1 MYFKSTL
8 THLKRAC
15 SLKSLAVAMFA
26 LCTVLANAQ
35 TYTNGNLST
44 GPNLTGGG
52 TAAPAGTN
60 WSQLQGANTSF
71 GFGANIAAGITLA
84 DNFVVPAGPNWT
96 VNKATFFAYSTGFA
110 GTTSPYN
117 DVRVLI
123 YNTDPAVGNPTPIFG
138 DFTTNRFLASS
149 SANLY
154 RTGATAGLTRSIW
167 RIEANVAVSLAP
179 GSYWI
184 EWQLGNGGISNFS
197 PPNTVVGVQ
206 TPPGGN
212 SKQRTIA
219 GNTWVNIIDAGG
231 GGAQDQHFI
240 IDYTT
245 GACSGTPNP
254 GNTIASVTA
263 VCPTNPVTLSLQNA
277 TPGAGVTYQW
287 QSGPSATGPWTNIS
301 GATNSSYSTSTLAAT
316 TFFRATVT
324 CSGNTGTSTAVQ
336 VALNPPSACY
346 CIPGNSDCTDG
357 DIITNVT
364 LGTLSNTSTCGT
376 NGYTNY
382 TANPAITIPTIV
394 QGAGNPIRITAGT
407 GTFTQS
413 VAVWIDYDKSG
424 TFDASEFTFIGTA
437 ATPTVRNGII
447 NIPATAQ
454 LGQTRMRV
462 RTRFNT
468 ALAAGNACL
477 TYTFG
482 ETEDYNVNIVPCV
495 PVALTSQPANASV
508 TCANNTSFSVT
519 ASGSIPSFFW
529 QYRVTPTSPWLN
541 VPNAAP
547 YSGVTTSTL
556 TLTAAT
562 DNLNGYQYR
571 AVFQGGCTGVDFSM
585 PATLTVNRL
594 VPVVNPAA
602 PGICL
607 GTVQPLSLTN
617 SVAAEVTS
625 TFGTTGLPSII
636 PDNDLANPMDKVIA
650 VSGIPAGSIIKNV
663 RVRMNI
669 NHTWVGDVIANLRA
683 PNGQTLSL
691 FAFLNGATGG
701 NGTANFTNT
710 IIDSLSTTPISGA
723 AAPRTGSYAAE
734 RYNITAP
741 ATIVTTTPFWSSL
754 LTTMNGNWTVRFVD
768 GGAGDV
774 GTITALEL
782 IIVYTAP
789 GLAEGVWT
797 GPAGTI
803 FTDAAGTTP
812 YTGAPA
818 TTVYVNPGVTG
829 LTNYNVSFATP
840 LCQSATTTV
849 PVTVRSLPT
858 STTAIA
864 NRSICINGSTSFTS
878 TPAGGAG
885 FGTQWQVST
894 DGGTTFTN
902 IANGGVYSGATTN
915 TLSLASVPA
924 SFNGNR
930 YRLSATAAPC
940 VGSVNSTVATLT
952 VNPTPV
958 VVISANPFMALYP
971 GQTTTLSAAVSP
983 NPGATFTWFR
993 NGVAVAGATGNT
1005 LVVDVD
1011 GLGVYTASVTDV
1023 NGCSGTS
1030 TAAIEIKD
1038 AANDILFIY
1047 PSPNSGQFQVRFF
1060 SGAGNNPLPRIIN
1073 IYDNKG
1079 SRIYTRS
1086 YTIAM
1091 PYTRMDVNLKN
1102 HGKGIYNVEL
1112 TDGNGRRLKTG
1123 RVVIN

>member
-1 MYFKSTL
+1 MKHYYKNL
-8 THLKRAC
+8 L
-15 SLKSLAVAMFA
+15 LASFLFMLLGLNSKVSQAQLLINESFNTVVPLPTGWAQQNLSSPIGSAPTWFQGNPATFTAFNGATNAYIGVNFNSVGGANTINNWLFTPQVAIA
-26 LCTVLANAQ
+26 
-35 TYTNGNLST
+35 NGNVFSFYT
-44 GPNLTGGG
+44 RAATGGG
-52 TAAPAGTN
+52 IFPDRLEVRMSTN
-60 WSQLQGANTSF
+60 GASVNVGATNTS
-71 GFGANIAAGITLA
+71 
-84 DNFVVPAGPNWT
+84 V
-96 VNKATFFAYSTGFA
+96 
-110 GTTSPYN
+110 
-117 DVRVLI
+117 
-123 YNTDPAVGNPTPIFG
+123 G
-138 DFTTNRFLASS
+138 DFTAVLVSVNPTLTSTGYPEVWTQYSVTITGVPTPTTGRFAFRYFVTDGGPSG
-149 SANLY
+149 AN
-154 RTGATAGLTRSIW
+154 
-167 RIEANVAVSLAP
+167 
-179 GSYWI
+179 
-184 EWQLGNGGISNFS
+184 SNFI
-197 PPNTVVGVQ
+197 GV
-206 TPPGGN
+206 
-212 SKQRTIA
+212 
-219 GNTWVNIIDAGG
+219 
-231 GGAQDQHFI
+231 DQVE
-240 IDYTT
+240 Y
-245 GACSGTPNP
+245 GVACTGTPAP
-254 GNTIASVTA
+254 GNTIASVATI
-263 VCPTNPVTLSLQNA
+263 CPTVPFNLSLQNA
-277 TPGAGVTYQW
+277 ATGLGVTYQW
-287 QSGPSATGPWTNIS
+287 QSGPSATGPWTNIA
-301 GATNSSYSTSTLAAT
+301 GATNSTLTRSQTVAT
-316 TFFRATVT
+316 YYRAVVT
-324 CSGNTGTSTAVQ
+324 CSGNSGISNPVFVDLLTCYCPAGATSTAFEKIGRVVFSTINNPSTSTAGYEDFTAISAPVFQGANMPMTVTISGGFAADRVLVWIDFNKDFDFDDAGELVYTSPTGVGPHTGNIAIPATVATGATRMRIRMHDTSLGGNATPCGTSTYGQ
-336 VALNPPSACY
+336 V
-346 CIPGNSDCTDG
+346 
-357 DIITNVT
+357 
-364 LGTLSNTSTCGT
+364 
-376 NGYTNY
+376 
-382 TANPAITIPTIV
+382 
-394 QGAGNPIRITAGT
+394 
-407 GTFTQS
+407 
-413 VAVWIDYDKSG
+413 
-424 TFDASEFTFIGTA
+424 
-437 ATPTVRNGII
+437 
-447 NIPATAQ
+447 
-454 LGQTRMRV
+454 
-462 RTRFNT
+462 
-468 ALAAGNACL
+468 
-477 TYTFG
+477 
-482 ETEDYNVNIVPCV
+482 EDYTVNIVPCV
-495 PVALTSQPANASV
+495 PTSVTTPPSNTSV
-508 TCANNTSFSVT
+508 TCGANTTIT
-519 ASGSIPSFFW
+519 AAVAGSLPTVFW
-529 QYRVTPTSPWLN
+529 QYRTSATSTTWIN
-541 VPNAAP
+541 VPNVAP
-547 YSGVTTSTL
+547 YSGANSTTL
-556 TLTAAT
+556 TITAAT

-571 AVFQGGCTGVDFSM
+571 IVHSGVCNGVDFSI

-607 GTVQPLSLTN
+607 GTVQSLSLTN

-683 PNGQTLSL
+683 PNGQTLNL
-691 FAFLNGATGG
+691 FALLNGATGG

-741 ATIVTTTPFWSSL
+741 PTIVTTTPFWSSL
-754 LTTMNGNWTVRFVD
+754 LTTINGNWTVRFVD

-818 TTVYVNPGVTG
+818 TTVFVNPGVTG

-885 FGTQWQVST
+885 FATQWQVST
-894 DGGTTFTN
+894 DGGATFTN
-902 IANGGVYSGATTN
+902 VANGGAYSGATTN

-930 YRLSATAAPC
+930 YRLTATAAPC

-958 VVISANPFMALYP
+958 VAISASPLMELYP
-971 GQTTTLSAAVSP
+971 GQTTTLRATVSP

-993 NGVAVAGATGNT
+993 NGVPVAGANSNT

-1060 SGAGNNPLPRIIN
+1060 SGAGNNPLPRTIN

-1079 SRIYTRS
+1079 SRIYTRA

-1091 PYTRMDVNLKN
+1091 PYTRMDVDLKN